1 MIKYLLSLG
10 SKTLDPLESD
20 CSSAVGCSLLLFF
33 PPSLFLFLAF
43 CARKK
48 SRASSEVNS
57 EGAEALT
64 VHFVHRSQTC
74 RLFFILNCHCRDRQ
88 ATYVAL
94 KYIWLSF
101 SIHKS

>member
-10 SKTLDPLESD
+10 FKILDPLDSESD
-20 CSSAVGCSLLLFF
+20 CSLAMGCSLLFFF

-48 SRASSEVNS
+48 SRASSDVNS

-64 VHFVHRSQTC
+64 IVFFYVHEELGPCQG
-74 RLFFILNCHCRDRQ
+74 
-88 ATYVAL
+88 AL
-94 KYIWLSF
+94 L
-101 SIHKS
+101 